1 MARISFIEQEQLP
14 EDMRWLFDR
23 LKGDSGRVGDL
34 WRVLGHN
41 AHILRGSMIL
51 GTGILQRSKLSPR
64 LRELAIL
71 RTGYLTGANYEYY
84 HHMPSARRVGVT
96 QAEIDAVPRGQE
108 APEYG
113 PAERAVMALA
123 DAMSAGPPKVDEG
136 VFQQARALL
145 DEDEILELSMTIA
158 YYNMLG
164 RMMVA
169 LQIEVEP
176 GFDPNR

>member
-1 MARISFIEQEQLP
+1 MSTSVTAAGP
-14 EDMRWLFDR
+14 
-23 LKGDSGRVGDL
+23 
-34 WRVLGHN
+34 
-41 AHILRGSMIL
+41 
-51 GTGILQRSKLSPR
+51 SKL
-64 LRELAIL
+64 
-71 RTGYLTGANYEYY
+71 
-84 HHMPSARRVGVT
+84 
-96 QAEIDAVPRGQE
+96 
-108 APEYG
+108 
-113 PAERAVMALA
+113 PAERARAVMALA

-136 VFQQARALL
+136 VFQQARACF